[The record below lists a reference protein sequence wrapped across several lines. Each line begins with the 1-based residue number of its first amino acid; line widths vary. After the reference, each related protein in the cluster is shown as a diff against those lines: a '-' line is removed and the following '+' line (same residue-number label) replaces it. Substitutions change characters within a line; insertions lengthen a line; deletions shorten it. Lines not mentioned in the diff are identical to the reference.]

1 MFLDG
6 LVAEPPVHLL
16 STDES
21 LNLILGVGMEDA
33 AGDPARQYRQ
43 DLVVVAQ
50 IRHHSQRSRIDH
62 FERIV
67 EGENGPV
74 EGLSRALEGMRAIAQ
89 QTFAEPFPAYGA
101 DKLDGMNFSP
111 FPFFWVLAE
120 GGTELF

>member
-1 MFLDG
+1 MLLDG
-6 LVAEPPVHLL
+6 PVAEPPVHFL
-16 STDES
+16 SADEG
-21 LNLILGVGMEDA
+21 LDLILGMRMEDA

-74 EGLSRALEGMRAIAQ
+74 EGLSRALEGMRAVAQ
-89 QTFAEPFPAYGA
+89 
-101 DKLDGMNFSP
+101 
-111 FPFFWVLAE
+111 
-120 GGTELF
+120 